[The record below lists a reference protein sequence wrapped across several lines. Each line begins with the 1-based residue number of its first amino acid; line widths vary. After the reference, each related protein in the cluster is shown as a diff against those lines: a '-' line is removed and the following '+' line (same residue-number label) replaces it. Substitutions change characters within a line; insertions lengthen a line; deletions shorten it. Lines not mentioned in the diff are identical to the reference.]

1 MYYFQIFSFFFI
13 LGGNVICLDFWG
25 RKSGPYIQALH
36 FCLSLGLLTGPLLVD
51 PLSRTHVPNV
61 LQKALPFALSHP
73 GAISTSHA
81 LHKREVTVGQSS
93 TLDPLLVN
101 IFGAEQPKTSST
113 VKVPKPKP
121 VFNDGQ
127 KLVRFIFLKTKLII
141 LELFPSSHVHNDVI
155 SRFF

>member
-1 MYYFQIFSFFFI
+1 M
-13 LGGNVICLDFWG
+13 DFWG

-81 LHKREVTVGQSS
+81 LHKREAIANAEVISQSS

-101 IFGAEQPKTSST
+101 IFGVDQPSTTT

-127 KLVRFIFLKTKLII
+127 KLVSFYSLFL
-141 LELFPSSHVHNDVI
+141 S
-155 SRFF
+155 

>member
-1 MYYFQIFSFFFI
+1 M
-13 LGGNVICLDFWG
+13 DFWG

-51 PLSRTHVPNV
+51 PLSQTHVPNV

-81 LHKREVTVGQSS
+81 LHKREVVTAAAARGVISQS

-101 IFGAEQPKTSST
+101 IFGVDQPSTTT

-127 KLVRFIFLKTKLII
+127 KLVS
-141 LELFPSSHVHNDVI
+141 FPSLFLS
-155 SRFF
+155 FFVLEKLLSL